1 MICKKHKF
9 IFIHIPK
16 CAGTSIEMCFKNNN
30 IIDKYFKQDVMVHH
44 DDISTDMANSFF
56 TFAVK
61 RNPWERFVSIWKYWT
76 GFTPKNYPPRTKAL
90 GLEFIQI
97 SLKNF
102 AKSLDKARANI
113 KQNWPEQGCHF
124 KEMVELNG
132 LPDYVNVDFW
142 IEFANLQEDFDTVCD
157 KIGIP
162 RQQIPHTNKS
172 KHKHYTKYYDD
183 ETRAIVAERHAR
195 DIEYFGYEF
204 GE

>member
-1 MICKKHKF
+1 M
-9 IFIHIPK
+9 
-16 CAGTSIEMCFKNNN
+16 
-30 IIDKYFKQDVMVHH
+30 DKYFKQDVMVHH
-44 DDISTDMANSFF
+44 DDISTDMASSFF

-76 GFTPKNYPPRTKAL
+76 GFTPKNHPPRTKAL
-90 GLEFIQI
+90 GREFIQI

-102 AKSLDKARANI
+102 AKSLDKAKANI
-113 KQNWPEQGCHF
+113 KKNWPEQDCHF

-142 IEFANLQEDFDTVCD
+142 IELANLQEDFDIVCD

-162 RQQIPHTNKS
+162 RQKLPCKNKS
-172 KHKHYTKYYDD
+172 NHKHYTEYYDE
-183 ETRAIVAERHAR
+183 ETKQLVADRYAE
-195 DIEYFGYEF
+195 DIKYFGYKF